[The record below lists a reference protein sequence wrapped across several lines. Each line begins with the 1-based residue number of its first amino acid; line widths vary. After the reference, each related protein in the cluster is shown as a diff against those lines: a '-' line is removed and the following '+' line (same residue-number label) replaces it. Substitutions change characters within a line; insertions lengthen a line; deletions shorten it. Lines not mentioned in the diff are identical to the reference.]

1 MFGKDILTK
10 IRQEPTGLNI
20 NMNFECIMLRK
31 VESLGE
37 VGSGILAKMEGAETT
52 DIDEQNQILMM
63 LLKANCEVSKL

>member
-1 MFGKDILTK
+1 
-10 IRQEPTGLNI
+10 
-20 NMNFECIMLRK
+20 MLRK
-31 VESLGE
+31 VESLGD

>member
-1 MFGKDILTK
+1 MNSERIMF
-10 IRQEPTGLNI
+10 
-20 NMNFECIMLRK
+20 RK